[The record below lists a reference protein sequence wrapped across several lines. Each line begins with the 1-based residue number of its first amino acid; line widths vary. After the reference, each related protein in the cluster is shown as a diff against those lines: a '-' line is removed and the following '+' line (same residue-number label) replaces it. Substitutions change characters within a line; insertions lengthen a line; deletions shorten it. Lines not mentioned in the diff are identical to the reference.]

1 MGKHTDLGS
10 AKRDDPIYSGG
21 LMVHFKPP
29 LTPSTGATLKITDGA
44 LPHGPKHKGQPSNS
58 APAINHPLDGEDIS
72 VRPSLI
78 ANGVPRD
85 KWPQGKISLEQAAK
99 LIAQY
104 RSGDYT

>member
-44 LPHGPKHKGQPSNS
+44 LPQGPKSNT
-58 APAINHPLDGEDIS
+58 ARENHPLDGEDIS

-99 LIAQY
+99 LIAHY
-104 RSGDYT
+104 GSSNNT

>member
-44 LPHGPKHKGQPSNS
+44 LPQGPKSTT
-58 APAINHPLDGEDIS
+58 ARENHPLDGEDIS
-72 VRPSLI
+72 VRPNLI
-78 ANGVPRD
+78 SNGVPRD
-85 KWPQGKISLEQAAK
+85 KWPQGQISLEQAAK

-104 RSGDYT
+104 RTRDNT

>member
-44 LPHGPKHKGQPSNS
+44 LPQGPKSTT
-58 APAINHPLDGEDIS
+58 ARENHPLDGEDIS

-104 RSGDYT
+104 RSRDNT

>member
-44 LPHGPKHKGQPSNS
+44 LPQGRKSTTARENYLL
-58 APAINHPLDGEDIS
+58 NGEDIS

-78 ANGVPRD
+78 SNGVPRD
-85 KWPQGKISLEQAAK
+85 EWPQGQINLEQAAK

-104 RSGDYT
+104 RSRDST

>member
-29 LTPSTGATLKITDGA
+29 LTQSTKDTVNFTNGA
-44 LPHGPKHKGQPSNS
+44 LPQGPKSTTAREK
-58 APAINHPLDGEDIS
+58 HPLDGEDIS

-85 KWPQGKISLEQAAK
+85 KWRQGKISLEQAAK
-99 LIAQY
+99 LIAHY
-104 RSGDYT
+104 GSRNNT

>member
-1 MGKHTDLGS
+1 MGKITWLGS

-29 LTPSTGATLKITDGA
+29 LTPSTGATLKIADGA
-44 LPHGPKHKGQPSNS
+44 LPQGRKSTTARENYLL
-58 APAINHPLDGEDIS
+58 NGEDIS

-78 ANGVPRD
+78 SNGVPRD
-85 KWPQGKISLEQAAK
+85 KWPQGQINLEQAAK

-104 RSGDYT
+104 RSRDST